1 MKEKTARYLRP
12 SRKWTD
18 ILPIAALLAI
28 LLALVASVI
37 SGLLAYVIPFEGLFT
52 AVTGSSDVAEFILLY
67 FLFFGDWLVFFF
79 ACGVFRYN
87 RPILK
92 KLAPNKSG
100 NNFKGVLA
108 GLALGF
114 GTNGLCILIAAL
126 CGDIRLSFNRFD
138 PLVFFILLVCVL
150 IQSGA
155 EELTDRAYFYQKLRR
170 RYKSPVV
177 AIAGT
182 SLVFAAMHLL
192 NPGVTFVSLLEIFTN
207 GVVCAL
213 FVYYYDS
220 LWVAIAYHMS
230 WNFTQNIIFGLPN
243 SGIVSEYSLFRFDS
257 VSAKNGLFYNV
268 DFGVEGSLG
277 SVIVNLLIIAAIL
290 FINRGKPEKNDIWA
304 QSAPPAREDNAE

>member
-1 MKEKTARYLRP
+1 MKKMTTEFLRP

-18 ILPIAALLAI
+18 ILPIALLLAFVI
-28 LLALVASVI
+28 MYVGALVSE
-37 SGLLAYVIPFEGLFT
+37 LLSYVVPFKDLFT
-52 AVTGSSDVAEFILLY
+52 AASGSKDVAEFILLY
-67 FLFFGDWLVFFF
+67 FLFFGVWLIFFF

-100 NNFKGVLA
+100 NNFKGALL

-114 GTNGLCILIAAL
+114 GTNGVCILIAAL

-138 PLVFFILLVCVL
+138 PLVFLILLVCIL

-155 EELTDRAYFYQKLRR
+155 EEIINRAYLYQKLRR
-170 RYKSPVV
+170 RYKSPAV
-177 AIAGT
+177 AIVGN
-182 SLVFAAMHLL
+182 SLLFAAMHLL
-192 NPGVTFVSLLEIFTN
+192 NPGVNFISILVIVTFGLIFS
-207 GVVCAL
+207 L

-220 LWVAIAYHMS
+220 LWIAIAFHTA
-230 WNFTQNIIFGLPN
+230 WNFTQNVIFGLPN
-243 SGIVSEYSLFRFDS
+243 SGIVSEHSLFRFNS

-268 DFGVEGSLG
+268 DFGVEGSAG
-277 SVIVNLLIIAAIL
+277 SVLINLLVIAAIV